1 MFKNVDNDLFCNVL
15 GLMFFFFNNYV
26 IIVFLG
32 GILGAYKFITMRSI
46 QNSDGEDRILMNRI
60 ARKTIK
66 CEK

>member
-1 MFKNVDNDLFCNVL
+1 MFL
-15 GLMFFFFNNYV
+15 FFFNNYV